1 MTEPAV
7 VLHYLTPEGRCP
19 FQEWIESV
27 RDRAVKH
34 AVLARI
40 NRIRAGTL
48 GDWRSVGKGVFELRV
63 DLGPGYRI
71 YFGRE
76 GKTAV
81 VLLTAGEKRS
91 QDADV
96 NRAREYWRDYEARTK
111 GGTGR
116 RPA

>member
-1 MTEPAV
+1 MTEPTV

-19 FQEWIESV
+19 FQEWFESA
-27 RDRAVKH
+27 RDKVAKH

-48 GDWRSVGKGVFELRV
+48 GDWRSVGEGVFELRV

-71 YFGRE
+71 YFGRD
-76 GKTAV
+76 GKTGV

-91 QDADV
+91 QDSDIRLAK
-96 NRAREYWRDYEARTK
+96 EYWRDYEARTK
-111 GGTGR
+111 GSSGR
-116 RPA
+116 GRA